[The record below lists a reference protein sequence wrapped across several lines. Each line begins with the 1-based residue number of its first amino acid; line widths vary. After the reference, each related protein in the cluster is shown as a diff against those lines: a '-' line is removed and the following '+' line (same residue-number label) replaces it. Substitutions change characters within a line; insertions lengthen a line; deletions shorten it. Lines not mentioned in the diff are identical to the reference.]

1 MVRRQHRSESW
12 SLLLLLLV
20 GCATGPGPWQGEG
33 SPPPPGSGETVHV
46 DAPARRILHLVS
58 PIESAEPFPA
68 TAVRGPDY
76 PRLSSPLSF
85 EWTPLPEGTVYH
97 LTVREIRDPSR
108 SREAATTVTLVDK
121 RLATPWFHTPL
132 PRSRGRSVYELTL
145 TAHDLSG
152 EIVGEYRTLYPTGSV
167 AYLRFRVP

>member
-20 GCATGPGPWQGEG
+20 GCATGPGPWREDG
-33 SPPPPGSGETVHV
+33 SLPVPGSGETAQVERP
-46 DAPARRILHLVS
+46 APRTLHLMS
-58 PIESAEPFPA
+58 PVESAELLPA

-85 EWTPLPEGTVYH
+85 EWTPLPEGVVYH
-97 LTVREIRDPSR
+97 LTIREIRDPSR
-108 SREAATTVTLVDK
+108 PREAATTVTLVDK

-152 EIVGEYRTLYPTGSV
+152 ETVGEYRTRYPTGSV